1 MILYSCTKFS
11 MMSNFTYQIIPVA
24 FLFILLL
31 LFLGLKKNKITKNL
45 PLNDKFELNQYD
57 FLNFLEST
65 EKKLLALRE
74 LYKQDLID
82 VKVYIKKTEIVA
94 ESIKKVTGKNVSEM
108 ISDKTNN
115 IYSQLKSD
123 ISEKAKTIQKTSVN
137 NDLDKL
143 ISDVDQKIRMGFENE
158 R

>member
-1 MILYSCTKFS
+1 
-11 MMSNFTYQIIPVA
+11 MSNFTYQIIPVA

-31 LFLGLKKNKITKNL
+31 LFLGLKKNKVTKSL
-45 PLNDKFELNQYD
+45 PLDDKFTPNQYD
-57 FLNFLEST
+57 FINFLEST

-82 VKVYIKKTEIVA
+82 AKIYIKKTEIVA

-108 ISDKTNN
+108 ISDKRNN

-123 ISEKAKTIQKTSVN
+123 ISAKAKTIQKTSGN

-143 ISDVDQKIRMGFENE
+143 ISDVDQKIRMGFDNE

>member
-1 MILYSCTKFS
+1 

-24 FLFILLL
+24 FLFILIL
-31 LFLGLKKNKITKNL
+31 LFLGLKKNKVTKNL
-45 PLNDKFELNQYD
+45 PLNDKFKLNQYD
-57 FLNFLEST
+57 FINFLEST

-82 VKVYIKKTEIVA
+82 AKIYIKKTEIVA
-94 ESIKKVTGKNVSEM
+94 ESIEKVTGKNVSEM
-108 ISDKTNN
+108 ISDKRNN

-123 ISEKAKTIQKTSVN
+123 ISAKAKTIQKTSGN

-143 ISDVDQKIRMGFENE
+143 ISDVDQKIRMGFDNE

>member
-1 MILYSCTKFS
+1 

-45 PLNDKFELNQYD
+45 PLNDKFKLNQYD
-57 FLNFLEST
+57 FINFLEST

-82 VKVYIKKTEIVA
+82 AKIYIKKTEIVA
-94 ESIKKVTGKNVSEM
+94 ESIEKVTGKNLSEM
-108 ISDKTNN
+108 ISDKRNN
-115 IYSQLKSD
+115 IYTQLKSD
-123 ISEKAKTIQKTSVN
+123 ISAKAKTIQKTSGN

-143 ISDVDQKIRMGFENE
+143 ISDVDQKIRMGFDHE